1 MSQDLKAVANTAP
14 FTRPDLSG
22 ASKWPWEN
30 LVFEGGGVKGVAYCG
45 ALRVLE
51 EEGIY
56 PKRIVRV
63 AGASVGSLCA
73 TWTALGFSAQEMSNI
88 LRSTDFTWLMQDARL
103 GMLGGIFNIFR
114 SFGMNPG
121 ARLLEFVGEHL
132 ASRTGSKDVT
142 FAQVLERT
150 GRELCVPITNVSRMS
165 VEYCHPKTTP
175 NMPVRVAVTVSMSL
189 PVLMRPYRVLRT
201 LGTGSGS
208 WNEEDLYTDGGVL
221 VNYPL
226 RAFDGWWLSMRP
238 EDTFLRRLQ
247 PFSQIDQLADPA
259 KAFSPANPATL
270 GFTAFSADDRDITSS
285 WISERASPPPR
296 PDTKLSR
303 ARKAKDADI
312 QKRGARVA
320 ALESAFCRLME
331 ALGNVERDGD
341 GRISR
346 KECQEL
352 FTSGKF
358 SGDDAVLLF
367 GSTNVND
374 IFKQLDESGD
384 GFVDMGELQKFM
396 DARNVDLTTRLTGGF
411 RTKTLSVGDFMSNL
425 LDTILA
431 TSQRKDMLREDRDRT
446 VPINTDYIG
455 TSDFKLMDADFD
467 FLVETGA
474 RYTRAFLDAHAAQP
488 QESAAGRPEPTPS
501 R

>member
-1 MSQDLKAVANTAP
+1 MAQDLKTVSSPVSFA
-14 FTRPDLSG
+14 RPDLSG

-73 TWTALGFSAQEMSNI
+73 TWAALGFSSQEMSKI
-88 LRSTDFTWLMQDARL
+88 LKSTNFNWLMQDARL

-142 FAQVLERT
+142 FAQLLERT
-150 GRELCVPITNVSRMS
+150 GRELCVPVTNVSRMS
-165 VEYCHPKTTP
+165 IEYCHPKTTP

-189 PVLMRPYRVLRT
+189 PVLMRPYRVFRT

-221 VNYPL
+221 NNYPL

-247 PFSQIDQLADPA
+247 PFSQIEQLADPA
-259 KAFSPANPATL
+259 RTFSPSNPATL
-270 GFTAFSADDRDITSS
+270 GFTAYSADDRDITSS
-285 WISERASPPPR
+285 WTAEGASPPPR

-303 ARKAKDADI
+303 ARKVKDAAL
-312 QKRGARVA
+312 QKRDARVA
-320 ALESAFCRLME
+320 ALENSFCRLLD
-331 ALGNVERDGD
+331 ALANVERNGD

-346 KECQEL
+346 KESEDL

-358 SGDDAVLLF
+358 SGEDAVLLF
-367 GSTNVND
+367 GSTNVHD
-374 IFKQLDESGD
+374 IFTQLDESGD

-411 RTKTLSVGDFMSNL
+411 RTKTVSMGDFMSNL

-431 TSQRKDMLREDRDRT
+431 TSQRKDMVKEDRDRT

-455 TSDFKLMDADFD
+455 TSNFSLMDADYD
-467 FLVETGA
+467 FLVESGA
-474 RYTRAFLDAHAAQP
+474 RYTRAFLDAHAVPLQAP
-488 QESAAGRPEPTPS
+488 AAGRPGSTPS

>member
-1 MSQDLKAVANTAP
+1 M
-14 FTRPDLSG
+14 RPELSG
-22 ASKWPWEN
+22 ASKWPWQN

-45 ALRVLE
+45 AMRVLE

-56 PKRIVRV
+56 PQRIVRV

-73 TWTALGFSAQEMSNI
+73 TWTALGFSSREMARI
-88 LRSTDFTWLMQDARL
+88 LKSTDFTWLMRDARL
-103 GMLGGIFNIFR
+103 GMLGGIVNIFR

-121 ARLLEFVGEHL
+121 ARLLEFVGEHI
-132 ASRTGSKDVT
+132 ASLTGSKDLT
-142 FAQVLERT
+142 FAQLLERT

-175 NMPVRVAVTVSMSL
+175 NMPVRVAVTISMSL
-189 PVLMRPYRVLRT
+189 PVLMRPYRVFRT
-201 LGTGSGS
+201 LGTGTDS

-221 VNYPL
+221 LNYPL

-247 PFSQIDQLADPA
+247 PFSQIEQLADPA
-259 KAFSPANPATL
+259 RTFSPPNPATL

-285 WISERASPPPR
+285 WCPDAASPPPR

-303 ARKAKDADI
+303 ARKARDVVI
-312 QKRGARVA
+312 QKRDARIA
-320 ALESAFCRLME
+320 ALESAFVRLME
-331 ALGNVERDGD
+331 ALANVERSGD

-346 KECQEL
+346 KECQDL

-367 GSTNVND
+367 GSTHVQD
-374 IFKQLDESGD
+374 IFTQLDASGD

-396 DARNVDLTTRLTGGF
+396 DARNLDLTTRLTGGF

-425 LDTILA
+425 LDTILT
-431 TSQRKDMLREDRDRT
+431 TSQRKDLRKEDRDRT

-455 TSDFKLMDADFD
+455 TADFRLMDADFD

-474 RYTRAFLDAHAAQP
+474 RYTRAFLDAHAVSSQELAADQP
-488 QESAAGRPEPTPS
+488 ESTPYH
-501 R
+501 

>member
-1 MSQDLKAVANTAP
+1 MAQDLKTVSNAVP
-14 FTRPDLSG
+14 FTHPAPSG

-30 LVFEGGGVKGVAYCG
+30 LVFEGGGVKGVAYSG

-56 PKRIVRV
+56 PKRIKRV

-73 TWTALGFSAQEMSNI
+73 TWTALGFPSQQMSKI
-88 LRSTDFTWLMQDARL
+88 LKSTDFTWLMQDARM
-103 GMLGGIFNIFR
+103 GMLGGLFNIFR

-132 ASRTGSKDVT
+132 ASGAGSKDVT
-142 FAQVLERT
+142 FAQLLERT

-165 VEYCHPKTTP
+165 IEYCHPKTTP
-175 NMPVRVAVTVSMSL
+175 NMPVRVAVTISMSL
-189 PVLMRPYRVLRT
+189 PVLMRPYRVFRT

-221 VNYPL
+221 NNYPL
-226 RAFDGWWLSMRP
+226 RAFDGWWLSMRS

-247 PFSQIDQLADPA
+247 PFSQIEQLADPA
-259 KAFSPANPATL
+259 KTFSPPNPATL
-270 GFTAFSADDRDITSS
+270 GFTAYSADDRDITSS
-285 WISERASPPPR
+285 WTAEGASPPPR
-296 PDTKLSR
+296 PETTLSR
-303 ARKAKDADI
+303 ARKVKDAAL
-312 QKRGARVA
+312 QKRDARVA
-320 ALESAFCRLME
+320 ALENSFRRLLE
-331 ALGNVERDGD
+331 ALEKVERDGD

-346 KECQEL
+346 KECEEL

-367 GSTNVND
+367 GSTNVHD
-374 IFKQLDESGD
+374 IFTQLDESGD

-396 DARNVDLTTRLTGGF
+396 DARNIDLTTRLTGGF
-411 RTKTLSVGDFMSNL
+411 RTKTLSMGDFMSNL

-455 TSDFKLMDADFD
+455 TSDFRLMDADYD
-467 FLVETGA
+467 FLVESGA
-474 RYTRAFLDAHAAQP
+474 RYTRAFLDAYAARSQ
-488 QESAAGRPEPTPS
+488 QRNA
-501 R
+501 